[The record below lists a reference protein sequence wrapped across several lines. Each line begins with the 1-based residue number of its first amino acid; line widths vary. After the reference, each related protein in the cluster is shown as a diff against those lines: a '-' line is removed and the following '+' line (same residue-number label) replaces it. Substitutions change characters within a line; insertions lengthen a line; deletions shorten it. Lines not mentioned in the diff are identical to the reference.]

1 MEKNIKDYLH
11 LYKGCK
17 CHTPDGIMEMSYVE
31 DGSANWPVWFDEKCN
46 EANSEILSNDGC
58 CAKGYKYNQVK
69 PILRPL
75 SDMTEEEAKIYFGI
89 SESAEVYKKNMYDD
103 HSEFL
108 YRWEDRR
115 RKYNTS
121 DGMAH
126 SAVGIAHNCENADM
140 TPTQFLFLLSK
151 HFDLFGLIEA
161 GLAIDAT
168 KQNTNL

>member
-31 DGSANWPVWFDEKCN
+31 DGSANWPVWFGEKCN

-75 SDMTEEEAKIYFGI
+75 SDMTEEE
-89 SESAEVYKKNMYDD
+89 ENMYY
-103 HSEFL
+103 SF
-108 YRWEDRR
+108 Y
-115 RKYNTS
+115 
-121 DGMAH
+121 
-126 SAVGIAHNCENADM
+126 HNPFSKNVRQSILMDSQAIHY
-140 TPTQFLFLLSK
+140 LLSK
-151 HFDLFGLIEA
+151 YFDLFGLIEA